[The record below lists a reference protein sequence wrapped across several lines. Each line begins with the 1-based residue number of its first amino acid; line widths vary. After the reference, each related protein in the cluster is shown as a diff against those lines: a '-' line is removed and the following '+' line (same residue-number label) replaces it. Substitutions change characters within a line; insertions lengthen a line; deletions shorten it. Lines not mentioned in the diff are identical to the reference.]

1 MKALG
6 GLKVSSLTYDQL
18 VKICEE
24 AEEAARR
31 RILSE
36 VSQRKISDLNITV
49 DAEGGETLTITVDVE
64 LTLSPTAHN
73 VDVKSLTDEA
83 VRAAFESIERSLRDR
98 KG

>member
-1 MKALG
+1 MG
-6 GLKVSSLTYDQL
+6 GLKVSSLTYNQL
-18 VKICEE
+18 VEICEE

-64 LTLSPTAHN
+64 LTLSPTARN

>member
-1 MKALG
+1 MG
-6 GLKVSSLTYDQL
+6 GLKVSSLTYNQL
-18 VKICEE
+18 VEICEE

-64 LTLSPTAHN
+64 LTLSPTARN

-83 VRAAFESIERSLRDR
+83 VRAAFESIERSLKYR

>member
-6 GLKVSSLTYDQL
+6 GLKVSSLTYNQL
-18 VKICEE
+18 VEICEE

-64 LTLSPTAHN
+64 LTLSPTARN

>member
-1 MKALG
+1 MG

-64 LTLSPTAHN
+64 LTLSPTARN
-73 VDVKSLTDEA
+73 VDVKNLTDEA
-83 VRAAFESIERSLRDR
+83 VRAAFESIERRLRDQ